1 MAKRD
6 YYEALGLK
14 KGASETDIKRAY
26 RKLARKYHP
35 DVNPG
40 DKAAEGKFKEIT
52 EAYEV
57 LHDPEKR
64 RQYDMF
70 GPEGL
75 RGGAQAG
82 GSGGPGFGGFG
93 GFDFGRVDFGSGGAA
108 DLGDLFSDLF
118 GGGRSRTEPAA
129 PAIGEDLH
137 YSLDINFDEAVKGA
151 SKEISVQKRTACSTC
166 NGSGAKPGST
176 LETCPECGGSGRRSG
191 PFRRAAG
198 PCPRCHGNGKISRE
212 PCRACMGQGTV
223 IGTERI
229 AVKIPAGVDTG
240 SRIRLAGKGEPSRN
254 GGPAGDLYIVTRVHP
269 HSVLERKGDNLHVE
283 VPITIT
289 EAALGAR
296 IEVPTVDGM
305 TSMRVPPETSSG
317 QVFRLR
323 GKGVPHLKGGG
334 QGDEF
339 VTVKIVAPR
348 NLDARSQEL
357 LREFARLNPMEPR
370 LRASA
375 AGD

>member
-6 YYEALGLK
+6 FYEVLGLK
-14 KGASETDIKRAY
+14 RGAAEADIKRAY
-26 RKLARKYHP
+26 RKLARRYHP

-40 DKAAEGKFKEIT
+40 DKAAENRFKEIT

-57 LHDPEKR
+57 LQDPEKR
-64 RQYDMF
+64 RQYDLF
-70 GPEGL
+70 GPDGF
-75 RGGAQAG
+75 RATAG
-82 GSGGPGFGGFG
+82 PPPGGPGGAGFG
-93 GFDFGRVDFGSGGAA
+93 GFDFGRMDFGGAGG

-118 GGGRSRTEPAA
+118 GGGQVHRESAGPAK
-129 PAIGEDLH
+129 GEDLH
-137 YSLDINFDEAVKGA
+137 YSLDINFEDAVKGTGTEV
-151 SKEISVQKRTACSTC
+151 SLQKRIVCSACG
-166 NGSGAKPGST
+166 GSGAPRGSVV
-176 LETCPECGGSGRRSG
+176 ETCPDCGGSGRRAAAA
-191 PFRRAAG
+191 FRRVGA
-198 PCPRCHGNGKISRE
+198 PCPRCRGTGKISRD
-212 PCRACMGQGTV
+212 PCGVCRGQGSV
-223 IGTERI
+223 FGTERI
-229 AVKIPAGVDTG
+229 GVKIPAGVDTG
-240 SRIRLAGKGEPSRN
+240 SRIRLAGKGEPGRN
-254 GGPAGDLYIVTRVHP
+254 GGPPGDLFIVTRVRPHP
-269 HSVLERKGDNLHVE
+269 VLERKGDNLHVE

-296 IEVPTVDGM
+296 IEVPTVEGQ

-357 LREFARLNPMEPR
+357 LREFARLNPSDPR
-370 LRASA
+370 PRT
-375 AGD
+375 GI